1 MKWIIT
7 VEGDNNDK
15 TRDKKLI
22 LKSNALFRSC
32 SAEISMI
39 LIDNVEDLDIV
50 MIMYNLSQYLLED
63 SEDYSMTSGSF
74 WNCNR
79 DEVNDGMNEN
89 NAANNRTNNSKT
101 IRSKS
106 FE

>member
-7 VEGDNNDK
+7 VKGDNNDK

-32 SAEISMI
+32 STEISII

-50 MIMYNLSQYLLED
+50 MIMYNLSQ
-63 SEDYSMTSGSF
+63 
-74 WNCNR
+74 
-79 DEVNDGMNEN
+79 
-89 NAANNRTNNSKT
+89 
-101 IRSKS
+101 
-106 FE
+106 